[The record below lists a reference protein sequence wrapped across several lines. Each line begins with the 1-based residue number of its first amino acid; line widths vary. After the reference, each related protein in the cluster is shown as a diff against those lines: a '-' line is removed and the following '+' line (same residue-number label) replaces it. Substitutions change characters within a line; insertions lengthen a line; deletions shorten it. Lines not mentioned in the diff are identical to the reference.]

1 MDVCSDFIYC
11 THSKKLK
18 MTRVKFQSEFV
29 IRSSPAL
36 LYNYISNPSGLS
48 EWFADNVNSRGEKYS
63 FIWDGD
69 EQIAFLIKSKQDAY
83 VRFQWED
90 DEDTKYFFELNIVE
104 DDLTGDVSLM
114 VTDFADEGEIDEA
127 KLLWES
133 QIDDLKQILG
143 S

>member
-1 MDVCSDFIYC
+1 MAKEKYQ
-11 THSKKLK
+11 L
-18 MTRVKFQSEFV
+18 EFV
-29 IRSSPAL
+29 VKSSPSL

-48 EWFADNVNSRGEKYS
+48 EWFADNVNSRGEKYT
-63 FIWDGD
+63 FMWDED
-69 EQIAFLIKSKQDAY
+69 EQSAFLIKSKQDTY

-114 VTDFADEGEIDEA
+114 ITDFAESGEVEQS

-133 QIDDLKQILG
+133 QIEDLKHIIG

>member
-1 MDVCSDFIYC
+1 
-11 THSKKLK
+11 
-18 MTRVKFQSEFV
+18 MTREKFQSEFV
-29 IRSSPAL
+29 INASPSL

-48 EWFADNVNSRGEKYS
+48 EWFADNVNSRGEKYT

-69 EQIAFLIKSKQDAY
+69 EQSAFLVKSKQDTY

-90 DEDTKYFFELNIVE
+90 DEDTKFFFELTIVE

-114 VTDFADEGEIDEA
+114 ITDFADSDEVEEA

-133 QIDDLKQILG
+133 QIDDLKKILG

>member
-1 MDVCSDFIYC
+1 
-11 THSKKLK
+11 
-18 MTRVKFQSEFV
+18 MTKEKFQLEFV
-29 IRSSPAL
+29 INASPSL

-48 EWFADNVNSRGEKYS
+48 EWFADNVNSRGEKYT
-63 FIWDGD
+63 FMWEGD
-69 EQIAFLIKSKQDAY
+69 EQSAFLMKSKQDTY

-90 DEDTKYFFELNIVE
+90 DEDTKFFFELNIVE

-114 VTDFADEGEIDEA
+114 ITDFAEEGEVEES

-133 QIDDLKQILG
+133 QIDDLKKILG

>member
-1 MDVCSDFIYC
+1 MAKEKYQ
-11 THSKKLK
+11 L
-18 MTRVKFQSEFV
+18 EFV
-29 IRSSPAL
+29 VKSSPSL

-48 EWFADNVNSRGEKYS
+48 EWFADNVNSRGEKYT
-63 FIWDGD
+63 FMWDED
-69 EQIAFLIKSKQDAY
+69 EETAFLIKSKQDTY

-114 VTDFADEGEIDEA
+114 ITDFAESDEMEQSQ
-127 KLLWES
+127 LLWES
-133 QIDDLKQILG
+133 QIEDLKHIIG

>member
-1 MDVCSDFIYC
+1 
-11 THSKKLK
+11 
-18 MTRVKFQSEFV
+18 MTREKFQSEFV
-29 IRSSPAL
+29 INASPSL

-48 EWFADNVNSRGEKYS
+48 EWFADNVNSRGEKYT
-63 FIWDGD
+63 FIWEGD
-69 EQIAFLIKSKQDAY
+69 EQSAFLIKSKQDTY

-114 VTDFADEGEIDEA
+114 ITDFADSDELEES

-133 QIDDLKQILG
+133 QIEDLKKILG

>member
-1 MDVCSDFIYC
+1 MA
-11 THSKKLK
+11 KE
-18 MTRVKFQSEFV
+18 KFQLEFV
-29 IRSSPAL
+29 INASPSL

-48 EWFADNVNSRGEKYS
+48 EWFADNVNSRGEKYT
-63 FIWDGD
+63 FMWDED
-69 EQIAFLIKSKQDAY
+69 EESAFLMKSKQDTY

-114 VTDFADEGEIDEA
+114 ITDFAEADETE
-127 KLLWES
+127 KSQLLWES
-133 QIDDLKQILG
+133 QIDDLKHILG

>member
-1 MDVCSDFIYC
+1 M
-11 THSKKLK
+11 
-18 MTRVKFQSEFV
+18 
-29 IRSSPAL
+29 

-48 EWFADNVNSRGEKYS
+48 EWFADNVNSRGEKYT

-69 EQIAFLIKSKQDAY
+69 EQSAFLVKSKQDTY

-114 VTDFADEGEIDEA
+114 ITDFADSDEIEEA

-133 QIDDLKQILG
+133 QIEDLKKILG

>member
-1 MDVCSDFIYC
+1 
-11 THSKKLK
+11 
-18 MTRVKFQSEFV
+18 MTKEKFQLEFV
-29 IRSSPAL
+29 INASPSL

-48 EWFADNVNSRGEKYS
+48 EWFADNVNSRGEKYT
-63 FIWDGD
+63 FIWDED
-69 EQIAFLIKSKQDAY
+69 EESAFLMKSKQESY

-114 VTDFADEGEIDEA
+114 ITDFAEPGETEKA

>member
-1 MDVCSDFIYC
+1 MA
-11 THSKKLK
+11 
-18 MTRVKFQSEFV
+18 RVKFQSEFV
-29 IRSSPAL
+29 INASPSL
-36 LYNYISNPSGLS
+36 IYNYISNPSGLS
-48 EWFADNVNSRGEKYS
+48 EWFADNVNSRGEKYT

-69 EQIAFLIKSKQDAY
+69 EETAFLIKNKQDTY

-114 VTDFADEGEIDEA
+114 ITDFADEDEIDEA

-133 QIDDLKQILG
+133 QIEDLKKVLG
-143 S
+143 ALN

>member
-1 MDVCSDFIYC
+1 
-11 THSKKLK
+11 
-18 MTRVKFQSEFV
+18 MTKEKFQAEFV
-29 IRSSPAL
+29 INASPSM

-48 EWFADNVNSRGEKYS
+48 EWFADNVNSRGEKYT

-69 EQIAFLIKSKQDAY
+69 EQGALLMRSKQDTY
-83 VRFQWED
+83 VRFQWDE

-114 VTDFADEGEIDEA
+114 VTDFAEPDEVEDS

-133 QIDDLKQILG
+133 QIDDLKKILG